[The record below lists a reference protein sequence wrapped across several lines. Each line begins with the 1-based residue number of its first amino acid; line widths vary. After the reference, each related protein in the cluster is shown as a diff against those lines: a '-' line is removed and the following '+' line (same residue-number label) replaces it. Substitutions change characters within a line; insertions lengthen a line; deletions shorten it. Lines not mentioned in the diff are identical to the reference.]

1 MALAAGAAVVA
12 ATAASVVA
20 LAFAL
25 YALLEGP
32 FGPAGAAASVAVVFA
47 LLIALAGLVA
57 ANRARHGG
65 QHHDHDHDSGM
76 VEKLIEIAKQKPL
89 VATAAAVAAGVL
101 ALRNPALV
109 GVILTA
115 FMNSKNTDKK

>member
-1 MALAAGAAVVA
+1 MALAAVGAVVT
-12 ATAASVVA
+12 ATAVCIVA

-25 YALLEGP
+25 YAVLLGP

-47 LLIALAGLVA
+47 LLIALIGLIA
-57 ANRARHGG
+57 ANRSKHGADDNG
-65 QHHDHDHDSGM
+65 GHDHLGIA
-76 VEKLIEIAKQKPL
+76 EKLIDIAKQKPL
-89 VATAAAVAAGVL
+89 VATAAAIAAGVL

-115 FMNSKNTDKK
+115 FMNSKNTAKK